1 MCMSMYS
8 KCNSNINIKNN
19 SIQTT
24 RENAVLFL
32 CNIHGEAINQ
42 KPDVIKQN
50 FENYSS
56 PVK

>member
-1 MCMSMYS
+1 MCMYS
-8 KCNSNINIKNN
+8 KYNSDINIKNN

-24 RENAVLFL
+24 RENAVLFSYNL
-32 CNIHGEAINQ
+32 HGEAINQ

>member
-1 MCMSMYS
+1 MCMYS
-8 KCNSNINIKNN
+8 KCNSDINIKNN

-24 RENAVLFL
+24 RENAVLFPYNL
-32 CNIHGEAINQ
+32 HGEAINQ